1 MRKLFLS
8 VGCALALLVSATVSD
23 ARIYVKISDG
33 NVANDLDGRTLT
45 GGVKGSLKLAQ
56 ASAAPTGTLDAP
68 IASLFLITCPPSTPR
83 PCKAFFPSG
92 NPTSAQPG
100 DTLRLEDDTTAGARL
115 EKFDSGAST
124 DRVSIRALRVTSLP
138 PQPPGTTYVPKV
150 VTITYGNEAGD
161 LRALTSQQA
170 TAYTV
175 TAAMS
180 GNFRAAVNSLTKA
193 DACKPGLVSTDLDLP
208 DDSCLKLTVTVNG
221 SAPID
226 GQGLPSI
233 ATLSVPCNNNFP
245 TLSPCGPSGSWTSAN
260 GGKFTGLNDNKSIS
274 CPSSCLPAHQGIL
287 VAKFNKANEV
297 LQLTSSSHGT
307 MAYETDQNGG
317 AEDNLLA
324 LATEIALPRWVTH
337 SAAIERCRA
346 EFKTPSDGGSHNAND
361 AQQPISVELW
371 CGNLTPAGSAGVPL
385 VSLADTL
392 LLPGAASTRY
402 EASRET
408 FIPAQSPPLG
418 PLKFKDIN
426 TLSFLWNQVVG
437 EETSPVDNRL
447 VNVTYVD
454 CTGGSTRLEI
464 PVRSSQGA
472 DLGVVRVYLGST
484 DNGRSGCDGNE
495 QAVGV
500 DVVGNQLARVDL
512 SGLAGNLAAPCCV
525 TWAQARQGSL
535 GNALVRKIA
544 FIVGRPVSP
553 VSDPADNY
561 KVTFFNGNVNGEQAL
576 SSLMVATGF
585 TRVPSAELNTT
596 GVSLVITRLLS
607 PVLNLPLGVIKVFRS
622 GVLSTD
628 GNKFSVTPNMNLSE
642 LNPES
647 GGKYGFSLCPSG
659 VEQTDPELPD
669 DTPIGICIANHA
681 TLTLN

>member
-1 MRKLFLS
+1 MRKFLVS
-8 VGCALALLVSATVSD
+8 VCCALALLASATVSD

-33 NVANDLDGRTLT
+33 TVANDLDGRTLA

-115 EKFDSGAST
+115 EKFDSGASS

-138 PQPPGTTYVPKV
+138 TGTTYVPKV
-150 VTITYGNEAGD
+150 VKITYGNEAGD

-193 DACKPGLVSTDLDLP
+193 DACKVGLVSADLDSP

-233 ATLSVPCNNNFP
+233 ATISVPCNNNFP

-307 MAYETDQNGG
+307 MANVTDENGG
-317 AEDNLLA
+317 LEENLLA
-324 LATEIALPRWVTH
+324 LATEIALPRWVTY

-346 EFKTPSDGGSHNAND
+346 VPKTPSTNDSHNISDSNL
-361 AQQPISVELW
+361 PISIELE
-371 CGNLTPAGSAGVPL
+371 CGNLTPAGAAGIPL
-385 VSLADTL
+385 VSLADSL

-408 FIPAQSPPLG
+408 FIPAQSPPQG

-426 TLSFLWNQVVG
+426 TLSFLYDQFVG
-437 EETSPVDNRL
+437 TDTVDNRL
-447 VNVTYVD
+447 GPLPYVD

-472 DLGVVRVYLGST
+472 DLGVVRVYLGDIANG
-484 DNGRSGCDGNE
+484 DNGKSGCNGVEQIVGADIPGNP
-495 QAVGV
+495 
-500 DVVGNQLARVDL
+500 DARVDL

-525 TWAQARQGSL
+525 TWAHAKQGSL

-544 FIVGRPVSP
+544 FIVSRPVSP
-553 VSDPADNY
+553 PSDPADNY
-561 KVTFFNGNVNGEQAL
+561 KVTFFDGNVNGVQAL

-585 TRVPSAELNTT
+585 TRVPTAQLSTA
-596 GVSLVITRLLS
+596 GVSIVITRLFS
-607 PVLNLPLGVIKVFRS
+607 PVLNLPLGVIKVIRS
-622 GVLSTD
+622 GNLSTA
-628 GNKFSVTPNMNLSE
+628 GNNYTVTPNINMGELS
-642 LNPES
+642 PER

-659 VEQTDPELPD
+659 VEETDPDLPD
-669 DTPIGICIANHA
+669 NTPIGICIADQA